1 MLYVVATPIGNMEDI
16 SLRALRILKEVDVIV
31 CEDTRV
37 TRKILSHYDIHNDLF
52 SCPENAPE
60 SKVEKVLSWLE
71 EGKKIAL
78 VTDAGT
84 PGLSDPGAR
93 IIRRAP
99 EVAVVPGASAL
110 AAALSLCPV
119 SRFVFLG
126 FPPAKNK
133 RKKFFENLENYDLPV
148 VLYESSHRIIK
159 TLEEIGKKEVFV
171 CREMTKM
178 FETTYHG
185 LASDLKVDARGEF
198 VIIIL

>member
-1 MLYVVATPIGNMEDI
+1 MLYVIATPIGNLEDI
-16 SLRALRILKEVDVIV
+16 SLRALRILKEVDLIV

-52 SCPENAPE
+52 SCPEHASPQ
-60 SKVEKVLSWLE
+60 KVDKVLSWLE
-71 EGKKIAL
+71 EGKDIAL

-84 PGLSDPGAR
+84 PGLSDPGAK
-93 IIRRAP
+93 IIKLAS
-99 EVAVVPGASAL
+99 EVRVVPGASAL
-110 AAALSLCPV
+110 TAALSLYPV

-126 FPPAKNK
+126 FPPVKNK
-133 RKKFFENLENYDLPV
+133 RKKFFDNLSNYELPV
-148 VLYESSHRIIK
+148 VLYESSHRINK
-159 TLEEIGKKEVFV
+159 TLEEIGEREVFV

-185 LASDLKVDARGEF
+185 LASDLKVDSRGEF